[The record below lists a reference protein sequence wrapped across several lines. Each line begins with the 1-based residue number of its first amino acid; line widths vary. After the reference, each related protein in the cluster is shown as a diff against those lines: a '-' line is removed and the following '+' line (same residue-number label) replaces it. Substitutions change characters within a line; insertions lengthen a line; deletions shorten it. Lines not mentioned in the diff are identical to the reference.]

1 MKMNEEKRSEAWKM
15 AQARGLEN
23 EWDETF
29 GYADEMYLSKDEE
42 FALKF
47 TEFVLKYF

>member
-1 MKMNEEKRSEAWKM
+1 MDKNKRSKAWEM

-23 EWDETF
+23 EWDAAF
-29 GYADEMYLSKDEE
+29 GYDDEMFLLTDEE

>member
-1 MKMNEEKRSEAWKM
+1 MNENKRSKAWEM
-15 AQARGLEN
+15 AQVRGLEN
-23 EWDETF
+23 EWDNTF
-29 GYADEMYLSKDEE
+29 GYDDEVYLLKDEE